1 LPSIRCF
8 NDKRKKALRTLLK
21 NNNAT
26 IDDLYKVFEIISV
39 CSFCQGSNDRG
50 WTATLDWV
58 LNDTKSCFN
67 RLLEGAYAFN
77 DSERQKVQQ
86 IVSGVQVEQMQSEQ
100 IVINGV
106 IYK

>member
-1 LPSIRCF
+1 
-8 NDKRKKALRTLLK
+8 
-21 NNNAT
+21 
-26 IDDLYKVFEIISV
+26 
-39 CSFCQGSNDRG
+39 
-50 WTATLDWV
+50 V

-77 DSERQKVQQ
+77 DGEKQKVQQ